1 MKKIFIIFIISFF
14 LTGCLGYKELDN
26 LMIINN
32 IYIGKSKS
40 EFRFILNEV
49 SASNSDN
56 GITKK
61 YSKSIINCNSVN
73 NCFKKF
79 NRFPKE
85 IYLSHLKNIII
96 DYSLSKKDIESLIKK
111 LDTFKE
117 LREDFFIV
125 FINDNNSKIISSSS
139 LQTFLNQNKNSIT
152 FYELK
157 KAYINKNKISIP
169 IVYNDSE
176 NFKIKKYKNINW
188 R

>member
-1 MKKIFIIFIISFF
+1 MKKLIIISCLIFF

-49 SASNSDN
+49 NASNSDN
-56 GITKK
+56 GISKK
-61 YSKSIINCNSVN
+61 YSKSIINCNSID

-79 NRFPKE
+79 NRFPKD
-85 IYLSHLKNIII
+85 IYLSHLENIII
-96 DYSLSKKDIESLIKK
+96 DYSVSKKDMESLIKK

-117 LREDFFIV
+117 LREDFYIV
-125 FINDNNSKIISSSS
+125 FINDNNSKILSSSS
-139 LQTFLNQNKNSIT
+139 LQTFLNHSKNTIT
-152 FYELK
+152 FYDLK
-157 KAYINKNKISIP
+157 KSYINKEKVFIP
-169 IVYNDSE
+169 IIYNDKE
-176 NFKIKKYKNINW
+176 NFDIKKYKTIDW